1 MTELY
6 GVFGWPVAH
15 SKSPAMHNAAFRAL
29 GRDALYVPFA
39 VPPERLS
46 QAIEAVRALDVRGLN
61 VTLPLK
67 TDVMALLD
75 GLEPAARAIGAVNT
89 VLRDGDQ
96 LIGTNTDAGGLT
108 RSLVA
113 AGVKLNGV
121 QAVVLGA
128 GGAARAALFGLAEA
142 GATQIVVAAR
152 RLEAAQTLVREL
164 SAACGPAELVACN
177 MERGALQTAFA
188 RAGLLVQASS
198 ATLGDSAEARAF
210 VAALPLGALPPGAAV
225 CDLVYKPRTTA
236 LLASASAHGL
246 LAVDGLGMLL
256 HQGALAFERWTGV
269 TAPLV
274 AMGRALVD

>member
-1 MTELY
+1 
-6 GVFGWPVAH
+6 
-15 SKSPAMHNAAFRAL
+15 MHNAAFRAL

-39 VPPERLS
+39 VPPERLPR
-46 QAIEAVRALDVRGLN
+46 AIEAARTLDVRGFN

-67 TDVMALLD
+67 TDVMTLLD
-75 GLEPAARAIGAVNT
+75 ALEPAAQAIGAVNT
-89 VLRDGDQ
+89 VLRDGDR

-113 AGVKLNGV
+113 AGVKPKGV

-142 GATQIVVAAR
+142 GATEIVVAAR
-152 RLEAAQTLVREL
+152 RLEAAQRLVREL
-164 SAACGPAELVACN
+164 SAVFAPAQLAACN
-177 MERGALQTAFA
+177 MERGPLQTAFE

-198 ATLGDSAEARAF
+198 ATLGDTAEAHAF

-236 LLASASAHGL
+236 LLASARVHGL

-269 TAPLV
+269 PAPLD
-274 AMGRALVD
+274 AMGKALAG

>member
-39 VPPERLS
+39 VPPERLP
-46 QAIEAVRALDVRGLN
+46 QAIEAVRTLGVRGFN

-67 TDVMALLD
+67 TDVMLLLD
-75 GLEPAARAIGAVNT
+75 ALEPAAQAIGAVNT
-89 VLRDGDQ
+89 VLRDGDR

-113 AGVKLNGV
+113 AGVNLKGV

-152 RLEAAQTLVREL
+152 RLEAAQRLVDEL
-164 SAACGPAELVACN
+164 SAACAPAELAACTL
-177 MERGALQTAFA
+177 ERGPLQTAFA
-188 RAGLLVQASS
+188 HAGLLVQASS
-198 ATLGDSAEARAF
+198 ATLGDTAEGRAF

-236 LLASASAHGL
+236 LLASAREHGL

-269 TAPLV
+269 TAPLD
-274 AMGRALVD
+274 AMGKALVG